1 MEDLVKIDQGFEKY
15 QDEKLR
21 YVEEFENKN
30 FGSQSGLIFF
40 NKEELESSGNET
52 EIKISEPKNQSWGI
66 LQPEINSM
74 IKEKERLVRLFKE
87 YYSSRISGNPELK
100 DLTPQQLDYI
110 ANKLMNRLKKLDCV
124 LDTQFNKTEFKE
136 KKSNYTYVTAKG
148 YYINES
154 GKRVRCISRNITN
167 KEASI
172 AELVI
177 KIIKTINKSVIP
189 LELENNAAYRADLTL
204 YDGPKQWFVEI
215 KNKNIENLIKTY
227 IMFETW
233 KMYKNEYELLP

>member
-1 MEDLVKIDQGFEKY
+1 MEDLIKIDQGFEKY

-21 YVEEFENKN
+21 YVEELENKI

-40 NKEELESSGNET
+40 TKEELELNEKET
-52 EIKISEPKNQSWGI
+52 QVKISEPKNQSWGI
-66 LQPEINSM
+66 LQPEIDSI

-87 YYSSRISGNPELK
+87 YYSSRISGSPEFE
-100 DLTPQQLDYI
+100 DLTPHQLDYI
-110 ANKLMNRLKKLDCV
+110 TNKLMIRLKKLDCV

-136 KKSNYTYVTAKG
+136 KKSNFTYVTAKG

-177 KIIKTINKSVIP
+177 KIIKTINKSVT
-189 LELENNAAYRADLTL
+189 LMELENNAAVRSDLTI

-233 KMYKNEYELLP
+233 KMYKSEYELLV

>member
-1 MEDLVKIDQGFEKY
+1 MEDLIKIDQGFEKY

-21 YVEEFENKN
+21 YVEELENKV

-40 NKEELESSGNET
+40 TKEELESSKKENQ
-52 EIKISEPKNQSWGI
+52 IKISDQKNQSWGI
-66 LQPEINSM
+66 LQAEIDSM
-74 IKEKERLVRLFKE
+74 VKEKERLIRLFKE

-100 DLTPQQLDYI
+100 DLTPHQLDYI
-110 ANKLMNRLKKLDCV
+110 TDKLMIRLKKLDCV

-136 KKSNYTYVTAKG
+136 KKSNYTYITAKG

-177 KIIKTINKSVIP
+177 KIIKTINKSATLI
-189 LELENNAAYRADLTL
+189 ELENNAAYRADLKL
-204 YDGPKQWFVEI
+204 YDGPRQWFIEI

-233 KMYKNEYELLP
+233 KMYKSEYELLV